1 MKIGNLHFENNVFLA
16 PMAGVTDISFR
27 GLCKEQGCG
36 LVYTEMVSAKALYYG
51 NDNTQN
57 LLRISE
63 EEKPVAVQ
71 IFGNDPEVMA
81 KVVEEHFNHRDD
93 ICIIDVNMGC
103 PAPKIVKNGEGSAL
117 MKDPKLAAEIIRRL
131 KKVSTKPVTAKFR
144 KGFDDENINAVEFAL
159 ALEEAGVDAITVHG
173 RTRKQMYEG
182 KADWNIIKEVKKAVK
197 IPVIGNG
204 DVFTPEDALK
214 MKELTDCDGIMIAR
228 GSMGNPWLFKQI
240 QRIING
246 EELKEVT
253 PEEKIDMCLRHYEL
267 AIKYDGEYK
276 AIREM
281 RKHASWYIK
290 GLPKCT
296 EIRNEMNSLE
306 NSDDVKKALIEY
318 KEYLKKLK
326 DLNKTKE

>member
-1 MKIGNLHFENNVFLA
+1 MKIGNIEFKNNVFLA

-51 NDNTQN
+51 SDNTKK

-71 IFGNDPEVMA
+71 IFGNDSDIMA
-81 KVVEEHFNHRDD
+81 KVVEENFNSRDD

-117 MKDPKLAAEIIRRL
+117 MKDPKLAAEIIKKL
-131 KKVSTKPVTAKFR
+131 KAVSSKPVTAKFR
-144 KGFDDENINAVEFAL
+144 RGFDDDNLNAVEFAL
-159 ALEEAGVDAITVHG
+159 ALEDAGADAIAIHG

-182 KADWNIIKEVKKAVK
+182 KADWNIIKEIKEKVN

-204 DVFTPEDALK
+204 DVFTPEDALN
-214 MKELTDCDGIMIAR
+214 MKKLTNCDAIMVAR
-228 GSMGNPWLFKQI
+228 GSMGNPWIFKQI
-240 QRIING
+240 QRVLEG
-246 EELKEVT
+246 KELKEIT
-253 PEEKIDMCLRHYEL
+253 PEEKIDMCIRHYEL
-267 AIKYDGEYK
+267 AIKNDGYHK

-296 EIRNEMNSLE
+296 ELRNKMNILE
-306 NSDDVKKALIEY
+306 DSDAVMKLLLDY
-318 KEYLKKLK
+318 KDELKG
-326 DLNKTKE
+326 LNINR

>member
-1 MKIGNLHFENNVFLA
+1 MKIGNIEFKNNVFLA

-51 NDNTQN
+51 SDNTKK

-71 IFGNDPEVMA
+71 IFGNDPDIMA
-81 KVVEEHFNHRDD
+81 KVVEENFNSRDD
-93 ICIIDVNMGC
+93 ICIVDVNMGC

-117 MKDPKLAAEIIRRL
+117 MKDPKLAAEIIKKL
-131 KKVSTKPVTAKFR
+131 KKVSSKPVTAKFR
-144 KGFDDENINAVEFAL
+144 RGFDDDNLNAVEFAL
-159 ALEEAGVDAITVHG
+159 ALEDAGVDAIAIHG

-182 KADWNIIKEVKKAVK
+182 KADWNIIKEIKEKVN

-204 DVFTPEDALK
+204 DVFTPEDALN
-214 MKELTDCDGIMIAR
+214 MKKLTNCDAIMVAR
-228 GSMGNPWLFKQI
+228 GSMGNPWIFKQI
-240 QRIING
+240 QRVLEG
-246 EELKEVT
+246 KELKEIT
-253 PEEKIDMCLRHYEL
+253 LEEKIDMCIRHYEL
-267 AIKYDGEYK
+267 AIKNDGYHK

-290 GLPKCT
+290 GLPNCT
-296 EIRNEMNSLE
+296 ELRNKMNILE
-306 NSDDVKKALIEY
+306 DSDAVMRLLLDY
-318 KEYLKKLK
+318 KDELKGLDIKR
-326 DLNKTKE
+326 